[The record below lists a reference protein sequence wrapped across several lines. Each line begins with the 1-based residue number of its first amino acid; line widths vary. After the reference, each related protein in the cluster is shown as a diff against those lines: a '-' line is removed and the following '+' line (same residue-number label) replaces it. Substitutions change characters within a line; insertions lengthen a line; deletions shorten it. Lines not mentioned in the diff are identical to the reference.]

1 MRKNL
6 LRLRKFA
13 ALFVACLGL
22 AFLLVYIQWNV
33 YRPLDASSY
42 DRDRPK
48 ILVNQVG
55 YLPKQTKV
63 ALLANFKG
71 NDAQTVELVEVTTQK
86 VLLAVPAAIGVRDK
100 LSNEVLQA
108 VDFSNFDRE
117 GEYILR
123 IGDLKSVPFPIGKQ
137 VYEKPLAVLLR
148 SYYLQRC
155 GVAIADPVTGIS
167 HPPCHL
173 KDAALAH
180 SDSQHKEGT
189 QLQSLG
195 GWHDAGD
202 YGKYVATATIT
213 IGRLLH
219 LYEKHP
225 NLFSDGQLQ
234 IPESGNRVPD
244 LLDEM
249 QVGLDW
255 LLTMQRA
262 DGAVYRKLSGKNWPI
277 GLAPDKDTQSRFI
290 YGVSTPETA
299 KFSATM
305 AIAARVYLPFQKERA
320 AIYLAAAKFA
330 WQYLETQP
338 VMQIDKV
345 DGDDSGSGGYLY
357 SDIDNEA
364 SLLTDTDDRLWAA
377 AELWITTEGT
387 KFQQYFTE
395 HVDGFA
401 YTLFEWKDPSPL
413 ALTSILEQEK
423 AFISPDIKDKI
434 KRKIL
439 HRAEG
444 LLQKVNSS
452 GYRLANHRLI
462 WGSNKMAAEEGIT
475 LAYAYQLTQ
484 NPAFRNAAIAQ
495 LDYLFG
501 RNPFNQTF
509 VTGIGTN
516 PVRKTNHLFAR
527 ATAIYIP
534 GLVVGGPNRGAQDG
548 IAPKERGLW
557 SYIDDERS
565 YATNEYA
572 IDYNASLV
580 VLMGEVLSFMPT

>member
-1 MRKNL
+1 VRKNFL
-6 LRLRKFA
+6 HLRKL
-13 ALFVACLGL
+13 ALFIACFVL
-22 AFLLVYIQWNV
+22 ASILVYIQWNV
-33 YRPLDASSY
+33 YRPLEASSQENLK
-42 DRDRPK
+42 PK

-55 YLPKQTKV
+55 YLPKQEKI
-63 ALLANFKG
+63 AFLANSKG
-71 NDAQTVELVEVTTQK
+71 NTSQNVELVEVPTQK
-86 VLLAVPAAIGVRDK
+86 VVLAVHPNSGIRDQ
-100 LSNEVLQA
+100 LSQEILQA
-108 VDFSNFDRE
+108 VAFSNFDRE
-117 GEYILR
+117 GEYFLR
-123 IGDLKSVPFPIGKQ
+123 SGDLKSVPFHIDKQ
-137 VYEKPLAVLLR
+137 VYQKPLSILLR

-167 HPPCHL
+167 HPPCHI

-180 SDSQHKEGT
+180 SDRLHQEGT

-202 YGKYVATATIT
+202 YGKYVATATVT

-234 IPESGNRVPD
+234 IPESGNGIPD

-249 QVGLDW
+249 QVGLNW
-255 LLTMQRA
+255 LLTMQRR

-277 GLAPDKDTQSRFI
+277 GLSPDEDKQPRFI
-290 YGVSTPETA
+290 YGASTPETA
-299 KFSATM
+299 KFAATM
-305 AIAARVYLPFQKERA
+305 AIAARVYLPFQKEKA
-320 AIYLAAAKFA
+320 EIYLAAAKSA
-330 WQYLETQP
+330 WRYLETEP
-338 VMQIDKV
+338 AMQIDTV
-345 DGDDSGSGGYLY
+345 DGDDSGSGGYLF
-357 SDIDNEA
+357 SSIDHEE
-364 SLLTDTDDRLWAA
+364 SLKNDLDDRLWAA
-377 AELWITTEGT
+377 AELWIATKGS

-395 HVDGFA
+395 HFDAFT
-401 YTLFEWKDPSPL
+401 YTLFEWKDSSPL
-413 ALTSILEQEK
+413 ALSSVLEQD
-423 AFISPDIKDKI
+423 FIPSHLKDTIKH
-434 KRKIL
+434 KIL
-439 HRAEG
+439 QRAEE
-444 LLQKVNSS
+444 LLKKVNSS

-475 LAYAYQLTQ
+475 LAYAYQLSQ
-484 NPAFRNAAIAQ
+484 NPAYRNAAIAQ

-527 ATAIYIP
+527 AKNIYIP
-534 GLVVGGPNRGAQDG
+534 GLLVGGPNQGAQDG
-548 IAPKERGLW
+548 IAKKDRGLW

-572 IDYNASLV
+572 IDYNASLIA
-580 VLMGEVLSFMPT
+580 LMGELLSIESQI